1 MRKILSIA
9 GAFFFTAAV
18 GAWGADVLIAVGVGR
33 IGSWRTEVVL
43 ANGTGA
49 ETQVQIAGFPQ
60 YQIACPGPCPWEGA
74 DLYPNTSV
82 AFTDDEMVKIGT
94 GILTFYVSAA
104 DGSSLPVSR
113 IRVVNTETPTQA
125 IEIPTVRESAIRA
138 GNFGRLSFPG
148 AVRNSLGHSNLA
160 LANLMSPD
168 GPGTG
173 PDLQVQVEAF
183 AEDGTSL
190 GVGNYTIGFG
200 QTIFLGDV
208 LGQLGVASLDD
219 GSISVTKIGGEG
231 LLWGTASTVFANGGV
246 AVSLGANP

>member
-1 MRKILSIA
+1 MQRSLAIA
-9 GAFFFTAAV
+9 GICVLAASV
-18 GAWGADVLIAVGVGR
+18 RAWGADVLVAVGAGRVGP
-33 IGSWRTEVVL
+33 WRTEVVL

-49 ETQVQIAGFPQ
+49 ETQVQIGGFAQ
-60 YQIACPGPCPWEGA
+60 YLTGCPGLCPVEGA
-74 DLYPNTSV
+74 DLFPNTSV
-82 AFTDDEMVKIGT
+82 AFSDDEMVKIGT

-138 GNFGRLSFPG
+138 GNFDRLSFPG

-173 PDLQVQVEAF
+173 PDLQVRVEAF
-183 AEDGTSL
+183 ADDGTSL
-190 GVGNYTIGFG
+190 GVGNFTIGFG
-200 QTIFLGDV
+200 QTIFLGDI
-208 LGQLGVASLDD
+208 LGQLGVATLDD
-219 GSISVTKIGGEG
+219 GSISVTKVGAEG